1 MPGTCFSHSLA
12 AGQLIC
18 THLRLACCHCWPQLQ
33 TLSPCCVLQLTAF
46 ANGTYQVTKHLA
58 MGRQSF
64 ELPYVMPDNRT
75 VYMTDDGACCS
86 CLLLT
91 MRQHRLC

>member
-1 MPGTCFSHSLA
+1 MALLC
-12 AGQLIC
+12 
-18 THLRLACCHCWPQLQ
+18 RLARCHHLPQLQ
-33 TLSPCCVLQLTAF
+33 SLNSCAAMQLTAF

-64 ELPYVMPDNRT
+64 ELPYVMPDSRT